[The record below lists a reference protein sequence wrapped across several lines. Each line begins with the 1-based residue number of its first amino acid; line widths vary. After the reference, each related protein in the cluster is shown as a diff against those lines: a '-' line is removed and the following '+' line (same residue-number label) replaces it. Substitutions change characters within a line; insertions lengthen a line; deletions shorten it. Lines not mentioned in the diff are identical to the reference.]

1 MKRMKLI
8 SQVILTLV
16 IILVLSVQ
24 SSCSKSTP
32 ANSTQETNDSKSNQ
46 AVVFINT
53 DSLLMEYEF
62 AKELNET
69 LVSKEEQSRASFNE
83 QAKVFQQDA
92 TEFQRKVQNNGFLS
106 LERAKMEEQRLA
118 KKERELQDLNSRL
131 SNNLMQEQNR
141 VNRQLRDTL
150 VAYLKELELTKKYK
164 MVLSNTMGDNVLYY
178 TADVDITKEVVAALN
193 KRYTANKDKK

>member
-1 MKRMKLI
+1 MKLI

-106 LERAKMEEQRLA
+106 LDRAKMEEQRLA